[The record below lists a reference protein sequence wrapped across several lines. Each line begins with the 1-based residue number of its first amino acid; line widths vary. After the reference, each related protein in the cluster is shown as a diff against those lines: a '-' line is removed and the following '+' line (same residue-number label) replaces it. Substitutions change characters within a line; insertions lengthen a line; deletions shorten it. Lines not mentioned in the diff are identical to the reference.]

1 MNRQFSFQS
10 FLIVDNNTQARTNMS
25 VENKQIMLYVS
36 LDGLYV
42 NEMDKQSIL
51 STFNKVNE
59 AINQITCFEHLVHTN
74 SKQLLYT

>member
-25 VENKQIMLYVS
+25 VDNKQIMLHVS

-42 NEMDKQSIL
+42 NEMEKQSIL

-59 AINQITCFEHLVHTN
+59 TINQITCFEHLVHTN